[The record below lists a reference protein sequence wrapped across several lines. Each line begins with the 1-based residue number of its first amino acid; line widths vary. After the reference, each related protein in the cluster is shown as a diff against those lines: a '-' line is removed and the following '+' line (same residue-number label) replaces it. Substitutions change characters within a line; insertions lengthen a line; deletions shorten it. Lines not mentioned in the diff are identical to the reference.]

1 MQEFQGDLLI
11 GGMRLRHIHG
21 ELEQEQPDGSAHEW
35 MLTGHLHLSPEQSR
49 QLETDR
55 RYRLVLEDGRA
66 ATVVLSRIT
75 PEKPDELLVDFEP
88 PPRAAEPTKP
98 R

>member
-1 MQEFQGDLLI
+1 MHDFHGDLLI

-21 ELEQEQPDGSAHEW
+21 ELEEEHPDGSAHEW
-35 MLTGHLHLSPEQSR
+35 VLTGHLHLSPEQSQ

-55 RYRLVLEDGRA
+55 RYRLLLEDGRA

-75 PEKPDELLVDFEP
+75 PEKPDETLVDFQP
-88 PPRAAEPTKP
+88 PQPAEAPKP